1 MNTIF
6 TIDDL
11 DDLPPDVKQI
21 SKAHLSNIRF
31 TKDAE
36 HTILLLLKSVYK
48 GDISEILLA
57 NIIKRCLGLNN
68 VSETAIINDT
78 TVKNIISK
86 EITTLNTAKND

>member
-21 SKAHLSNIRF
+21 FKAHLSKIRF

-78 TVKNIISK
+78 TVKNIINE